1 METMLNQQAARQ
13 VYTLCYRITAC
24 PQAARLA
31 AQEALADPR
40 PLRRA
45 VALCVERA
53 PGLKDGSP
61 APAGC
66 TPLERALFS
75 LPWRQRLALV
85 LLDQL
90 GLAPLP
96 GRWHHEPTP
105 IAKGPAS
112 SMEPA
117 GPSPFCPRFARCG
130 YPYRFIVRA
139 DPQTAAAYGPI
150 PRAGQGR
157 VFHAPV
163 PLFSAC

>member
-1 METMLNQQAARQ
+1 MEAMLNQQAARQ

-90 GLAPLP
+90 GLAPDEAARWAQLP
-96 GRWHHEPTP
+96 QRELTRLCYDGRLALTK
-105 IAKGPAS
+105 A
-112 SMEPA
+112 MA
-117 GPSPFCPRFARCG
+117 G
-130 YPYRFIVRA
+130 
-139 DPQTAAAYGPI
+139 
-150 PRAGQGR
+150 
-157 VFHAPV
+157 
-163 PLFSAC
+163 